1 MPRGTTKKSSKPEI
15 EILPVPEGVV
25 AVDDWCAVYGFKYND
40 KGEAITIL
48 DHWDIPEEDRILKS
62 VDKTITIDFHKYFHI
77 KESNFNKFYLQYKDS
92 YVSKLN
98 LITHYINYFI
108 KFYDYDDE
116 LLGNYLRVKYWID
129 INPEN
134 DPRRRTDFINI
145 LYTSLITDTIYD
157 KIKKM
162 VEDNYRIDLAQ
173 TNKDN
178 IKFSESLEFT
188 NEHAK
193 LLLMISI
200 VIKILIPITLHYITQ
215 YKDKREIHNLSLYYK
230 PIFDIIEDRE
240 HVNLYGKLFNSIH
253 VKVNLSETKNKL
265 IWEKYEMEQQ
275 DASSYAKE
283 LLDKN
288 IIVDNIFKYLFIKNI
303 IAFNSVIIETQ
314 LDFFVIKNLGINMR
328 EISTDKDSEGLS
340 SLDKLEMNTTKIDE
354 SLIVL
359 SKINISQTIKRI
371 KKALRFKITKEEK
384 EWYKNYLTITP
395 IGRDLLFYYYA
406 KYFNGYRDLKSITK
420 RQYIQLMILMKKALE
435 INGSIWIPQI
445 LSADIEG
452 RINARTIHNTKMIE
466 KVENSE
472 AYQKMLNDKYAA
484 LKGLNKQNVIINLL
498 STLLNTQFTYCD
510 YDMQDLNGKPI
521 EPDFDQLCQ
530 EFIDFINLI

>member
-1 MPRGTTKKSSKPEI
+1 MAREAKKKSTKPEI
-15 EILPVPEGVV
+15 EILPVREGVT
-25 AVDDWCAVYGFKYND
+25 AVDEWGAVYEYEDSDGEPYEKPLLVRWEIPVEDQIFKAYEKSIIINFENYFNIPNTLD
-40 KGEAITIL
+40 K
-48 DHWDIPEEDRILKS
+48 
-62 VDKTITIDFHKYFHI
+62 FF
-77 KESNFNKFYLQYKDS
+77 LQYKDS

-116 LLGNYLRVKYWID
+116 LINNYLFIKYWID
-129 INPEN
+129 INPED
-134 DPRRRTDFINI
+134 DPRRREDFIQ
-145 LYTSLITDTIYD
+145 LLFTTLITDTIYD

-200 VIKILIPITLHYITQ
+200 VIKILIPVVLHYVTM
-215 YKDKREIHNLSLYYK
+215 YKDRKEIHNLSMYYK
-230 PIFDIIEDRE
+230 PIFSIIEDKE
-240 HVNLYGKLFNSIH
+240 HVNLYGKLFNSIYA
-253 VKVNLSETKNKL
+253 KVSVSENKNCL
-265 IWEKYEMEQQ
+265 IWDKYEMEQQ
-275 DASSYAKE
+275 DGANYTKE

-288 IIVDNIFKYLFIKNI
+288 IIVDNIFKYLFVKNI
-303 IAFNSVIIETQ
+303 IAFNSVIIDTQ
-314 LDFFVIKNLGINMR
+314 LEFFVIKNLGVNLR
-328 EISTDKDSEGLS
+328 EISTEKDSEGLS

-354 SLIVL
+354 SLIVI
-359 SKINISQTIKRI
+359 SKLNIKQTIKRI
-371 KKALRFKITKEEK
+371 KRDMAIHISDEEK
-384 EWYKNYLTITP
+384 EWYNKYLTITP

-406 KYFNGYRDLKSITK
+406 RYFNGYRDLKSITK
-420 RQYIQLMILMKKALE
+420 RQYIQLMILMKRALE
-435 INGSIWIPQI
+435 MNGDIWLSQI
-445 LSADIEG
+445 VSADIEG

-472 AYQKMLNDKYAA
+472 TYKKMIDDKYAA
-484 LKGLNKQNVIINLL
+484 LKDMNKQNIIINIL
-498 STLLNTQFTYCD
+498 STLLNTQFKYCE
-510 YDMQDLNGKPI
+510 YDNDNNGQLI

-530 EFIDFINLI
+530 EFLDFINLI